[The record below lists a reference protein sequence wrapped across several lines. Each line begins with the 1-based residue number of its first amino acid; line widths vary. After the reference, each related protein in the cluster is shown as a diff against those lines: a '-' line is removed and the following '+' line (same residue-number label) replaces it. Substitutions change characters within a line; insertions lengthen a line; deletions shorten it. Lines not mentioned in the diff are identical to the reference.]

1 MILHI
6 AKRAEWDAA
15 QARREYA
22 PPSLSVEGF
31 IHCSTPA
38 QILDTANRFFRGQND
53 LAVLCI
59 DPHRLAAPLRYE
71 APAMAHD
78 ERPSERFPH
87 LYGPLN
93 LDAVTQVLDFPCEP
107 DGTFRLPAPI
117 AAALRDPA

>member
-15 QARREYA
+15 QRCGQYA

-53 LAVLCI
+53 LAVICI

-78 ERPSERFPH
+78 ERRSGRFPH

-93 LDAVTQVLDFPCEP
+93 LDAVMRVLDFPCEL
-107 DGTFRLPAPI
+107 DGSFRLPA
-117 AAALRDPA
+117 ALRHLAA